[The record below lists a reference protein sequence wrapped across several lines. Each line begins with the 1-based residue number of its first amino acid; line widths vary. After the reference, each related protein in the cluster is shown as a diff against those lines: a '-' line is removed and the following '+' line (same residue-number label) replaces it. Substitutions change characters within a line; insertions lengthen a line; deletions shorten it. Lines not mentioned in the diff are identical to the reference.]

1 MVTEKE
7 SKTNLKYSEDTYQ
20 NNLAIVRRIIDLMSL
35 SAVYSTDTKLHSKL
49 DFSDYKF
56 INAKALRCSSCMIS
70 HFPCFKFCCWSIRR
84 KEGKTNKHTRT
95 LNIMSEATIGLV
107 QQRIK
112 VLEEFE
118 KLNDIKN
125 KQEKEIIKSF
135 FKRTDTSCNP
145 SSCPDIIYS
154 SSVSSG
160 QDTKLKLKGGGKDN
174 LKVKRFTSDNNNV
187 NLALNALRSSSL
199 LNIYSEH
206 KKCAAKTLCNFCLLR
221 SIVFKI
227 NSSKGR
233 QSLQPVEVEGQLNN
247 CDNLSVIEILNR
259 FIINSTQSVSSFLNA
274 INPVWTC
281 SCCRKEN
288 SNTDGSIIFL
298 DNDAKNRGP

>member
-1 MVTEKE
+1 MGLIKKRIQEI
-7 SKTNLKYSEDTYQ
+7 Q
-20 NNLAIVRRIIDLMSL
+20 NDM
-35 SAVYSTDTKLHSKL
+35 
-49 DFSDYKF
+49 
-56 INAKALRCSSCMIS
+56 
-70 HFPCFKFCCWSIRR
+70 
-84 KEGKTNKHTRT
+84 
-95 LNIMSEATIGLV
+95 
-107 QQRIK
+107 
-112 VLEEFE
+112 
-118 KLNDIKN
+118 KN
-125 KQEKEIIKSF
+125 KDQTKIIESF
-135 FKRTDTSCNP
+135 LKRSDTSCNP
-145 SSCPDIIYS
+145 SICPDIIHL
-154 SSVSSG
+154 SSVRCD
-160 QDTKLKLKGGGKDN
+160 QYIDLKLKGGGTDN

-206 KKCAAKTLCNFCLLR
+206 KKCAAKTFCNFCLLR

-233 QSLQPVEVEGQLNN
+233 QSLQPIEVEGQLNN

-298 DNDAKNRGP
+298 DNDAKNREISNLLKLKYCSLKEKHIETALTEFVFHSQNFDLNLQNDQKSCAFHSSENIEVDLQEIHAFGGKV